1 MSIKS
6 EASPIVSQ
14 VPEEMMAELP
24 VPTFEQDDTKLVS
37 SESVSLDVSRAGSD
51 SAEIE
56 PQETKVNLNTQKK
69 MAKEAANSNTENQ
82 KMNRLKFLLERSSVY
97 SNFLSEK
104 LDALQK
110 EKKRALKALK
120 QEPSSASA
128 TPRKRARVNKKTTT
142 PNKESEFPAG
152 QPKLLTG
159 ATLKDFQIDG
169 VQWLISLYEN
179 GLNGILAD
187 EMGLGKTIQT
197 ISFLAHLV
205 EHGVEGPFLI
215 VVPLSTIN
223 NWMNEFARFAPTIT
237 TFMLYGTKEERLSFM
252 KRHYSGKVPDFMVT
266 ITSYELAIK
275 DRPFLQR
282 FAWKYLVVDEGH
294 RLKNFDCKLSRELK
308 KIGAL
313 NRLLLT
319 GTPLHNNL
327 SELWALL
334 NFILPDIFDDLD
346 SFIDWF
352 DLSDIGASQTE
363 EGRPN
368 DEQKNSMVSQLHH
381 ILKPFLLRRLKS
393 DVITDLPKKREYI
406 LNAYLTEDQKEL
418 YNIVLEGRL
427 RDHIVAKE
435 LEHIQNQGPRPS
447 TFRTRYKYI
456 NDGEDI
462 EEIVEEVKF
471 NPELQ
476 ATRNV
481 GGQKLQNLVMQL
493 RKVCNHPLVFNPAYD
508 KETGEYIYDPKE
520 ILSKSGKMLLL
531 DKLLRSLIPKGH
543 RVLIFSQFTQIIDL
557 IETYLFDV
565 GLWEFCRIDGT
576 VAQDS
581 RQHQIQDFN
590 SNTDLKIF
598 LISTRAGGLGINLA
612 TADTVI
618 FYDSDWNPQMDLQA
632 QDRCHRIGQKNPVI
646 IYRLITAN
654 TIESSL
660 IGRANSKR
668 LLEKLVIHKSKFK
681 SLKGQTNPDD
691 DFSNEIQKLIFN
703 KDYENVI
710 VKPGD
715 ELLSETDLKRI
726 MDRSEEAYLRAE
738 ELLSQSKD
746 GAVPEA
752 AGYQLFQTGP
762 SDENQFSL
770 EDDTV
775 IVPNEE

>member
-1 MSIKS
+1 MSIK
-6 EASPIVSQ
+6 AGTSPVVVQ
-14 VPEEMMAELP
+14 LPEETVVDTPLP
-24 VPTFEQDDTKLVS
+24 SFQQDDAKIIS
-37 SESVSLDVSRAGSD
+37 SETVSLDVSQDNSD
-51 SAEIE
+51 PAEIE
-56 PQETKVNLNTQKK
+56 PQEAKINLNTQKK
-69 MAKEAANSNTENQ
+69 MAKEETISNIESQ

-104 LDALQK
+104 LDVLQK
-110 EKKRALKALK
+110 EKKKALK
-120 QEPSSASA
+120 TIKHEPTSASA
-128 TPRKRARVNKKTTT
+128 TPRKRARISKKGPTST
-142 PNKESEFPAG
+142 KENEIPAG
-152 QPKLLTG
+152 QPKLVTG
-159 ATLKDFQIDG
+159 AILKDFQVDG

-223 NWMNEFARFAPTIT
+223 NWMNEFAKFSPTIS
-237 TFMLYGTKEERLSFM
+237 TFMLYGTKEERM
-252 KRHYSGKVPDFMVT
+252 TYHKRHYSGKVPDFMVT
-266 ITSYELAIK
+266 ITSYEIAMK
-275 DRPFLQR
+275 DRPLLQR

-334 NFILPDIFDDLD
+334 NFILPDIFDDVD

-352 DLSDIGASQTE
+352 DLSDIGTSQTE

-368 DEQKNSMVSQLHH
+368 AEQKNSMVSQLHH

-418 YNIVLEGRL
+418 YNIILEDRL

-435 LEHIQNQGPRPS
+435 LENIQKEGPRPS

-462 EEIVEEVKF
+462 EEIIEEVPF
-471 NPELQ
+471 NPMLL
-476 ATRNV
+476 ASRNI
-481 GGQKLQNLVMQL
+481 GGQRLQKKVMQL
-493 RKVCNHPLVFNPAYD
+493 RKVCNHPLVFNPPYD
-508 KETGEYIYDPKE
+508 METGEYIYDPKE

-531 DKLLRSLIPKGH
+531 DKLLHSLMGKGH
-543 RVLIFSQFTQIIDL
+543 RVLIFSQFTQVIDI
-557 IETYLFDV
+557 IETYLFDI
-565 GLWEFCRIDGT
+565 GQWEFCRIDGT
-576 VAQDS
+576 VTQDS

-590 SNTDLKIF
+590 NNPNLKIF

-632 QDRCHRIGQKNPVI
+632 QDRCHRIGQKKPVI

-654 TIESSL
+654 TVESHL
-660 IGRANSKR
+660 IGKANSKR

-681 SLKGQTNPDD
+681 SLKGQANQDD
-691 DFSNEIQKLIFN
+691 DFSSEIQKLIFN

-715 ELLSETDLKRI
+715 ELLNETDLKRI
-726 MDRSEEAYLRAE
+726 MDRSEEAYIQAE
-738 ELLSQSKD
+738 ELLSQAKD

-752 AGYQLFQTGP
+752 AGYQLFQTLQTE
-762 SDENQFSL
+762 ENQFSL
-770 EDDTV
+770 QDDAA
-775 IVPNEE
+775 IDIKG